1 MKSRI
6 ENTEDLRTEI
16 LRLKLQ
22 RFHHEAAIEQ
32 DIKKITDKFRIPS
45 LLLHR
50 VNSWFG
56 DHEKSNTS
64 SNEPDHDWVT
74 NAFRIGLPVLL
85 NKMVFGRA
93 GFLVKSLVALVS
105 QKAATN
111 VNKDVVSHWID
122 NAADWIRGT
131 AAKTKAKKARN
142 FDYGI
147 PPDSETY

>member
-6 ENTEDLRTEI
+6 ETTEDLHAEI
-16 LRLKLQ
+16 LRLKLLRYHQ
-22 RFHHEAAIEQ
+22 EAAIEQ
-32 DIKKITDKFRIPS
+32 DIKGITDKFRIPA

-50 VNSWFG
+50 IQGWFG
-56 DHEKSNTS
+56 DNSATHAKG
-64 SNEPDHDWVT
+64 EPEHDWVT

-93 GFLVKSLVALVS
+93 GFFIKSLVALAS

-111 VNKDVVSHWID
+111 VNKDVVTHWID
-122 NAADWIRGT
+122 KAADWIRG
-131 AAKTKAKKARN
+131 ASKNPKSNKN

>member
-6 ENTEDLRTEI
+6 ETTENLRAEI
-16 LRLKLQ
+16 LRLKLL

-32 DIKKITDKFRIPS
+32 DIKKITDIFRIPS
-45 LLLHR
+45 MLLHK
-50 VNSWFG
+50 VNTWFG
-56 DHEKSNTS
+56 DQAGTPSKGE
-64 SNEPDHDWVT
+64 NEHDWVT
-74 NAFRIGLPVLL
+74 NALRIGLPVFL

-93 GFLVKSLVALVS
+93 GFLVKSLVAMIS

-122 NAADWIRGT
+122 KAAQWIRG
-131 AAKTKAKKARN
+131 ASKNKIRN
-142 FDYGI
+142 KSTVDYGI

>member
-6 ENTEDLRTEI
+6 ENTENLRAEI
-16 LRLKLQ
+16 LRLKLL

-32 DIKKITDKFRIPS
+32 DIKKITDILRIPS
-45 LLLHR
+45 MLLNR
-50 VNSWFG
+50 INTWFG
-56 DHEKSNTS
+56 DQAGRPAKGET
-64 SNEPDHDWVT
+64 EHDWVT

-93 GFLVKSLVALVS
+93 GFLVKSLVAMVS
-105 QKAATN
+105 QKAATS
-111 VNKDVVSHWID
+111 VNKDVVSNWID
-122 NAADWIRGT
+122 KAADWIRG
-131 AAKTKAKKARN
+131 ASKNKTRNKAN